1 MQTFS
6 PLPTTIT
13 KRLAVIILL
22 LLSAVISAPAQSTNI
37 DFPTPV
43 IANEIGGVI
52 AARDI
57 GDARLTRH
65 YYLLTGTPGDLVVTV
80 ESSNLN
86 GDVDLFT
93 AGSLRPLVKLS
104 MYTGLSTTSTSRSV
118 YLRRRESIVLR
129 VEARSASDDAGSYRI
144 LFSGG
149 FEPLADAAPAPE
161 NVEPTVATTTRRDKK
176 TRRVNAAGARMKE
189 EPEPEV
195 AEVKPPE
202 PEPAPKVEEE
212 TAKPETTATANPAPA
227 KPKPTKP
234 TRTTRTRTPRPARK
248 PPATATKPPATT
260 AKKRTETAAT
270 PPQPAASAEPVFNP
284 RLIIET
290 RDGMRVERFM
300 SEVRRVTVEKG
311 QLIVITI
318 DGKIERRPM
327 SNVLRVVIEP

>member
-6 PLPTTIT
+6 LLPMTII
-13 KRLAVIILL
+13 KRLAVTSLL
-22 LLSAVISAPAQSTNI
+22 LFITVISASAQSTNI

-43 IANEIGGVI
+43 ITNEISGMI

-93 AGSLRPLVKLS
+93 AGSLRPLAKLS

-149 FEPLADAAPAPE
+149 FEPVADAGPAPE
-161 NVEPTVATTTRRDKK
+161 DVEPTVATTTRRDKK
-176 TRRVNAAGARMKE
+176 TRRVNAAGARMQE
-189 EPEPEV
+189 EPEPV

-212 TAKPETTATANPAPA
+212 TSKPETTATATPAPA

-234 TRTTRTRTPRPARK
+234 ARTTRTRTPRPARK

-260 AKKRTETAAT
+260 AKKRTATVAT
-270 PPQPAASAEPVFNP
+270 PPPPAAPAEPVFNP